1 MKCPKCKSD
10 KFGSRPGEKGLV
22 CEICGLRAY
31 TNFDLV
37 TATPEALVV
46 AMSRRVMDYGMLIP
60 GGCSICEFSGRCN
73 DDCYTGIL
81 EYLKKE
87 L

>member
-22 CEICGLRAY
+22 CDICGFRAY

-37 TATPEALVV
+37 TASPEA
-46 AMSRRVMDYGMLIP
+46 
-60 GGCSICEFSGRCN
+60 ICEFSGKCN
-73 DDCYTGIL
+73 DDCDTGIL